1 MFNKTK
7 LKSYIKRGKK
17 ETFTFDVNQGWF
29 SDGYS
34 IYQINDESLT
44 VLNELFCDH
53 HNITILKGKVESDKE
68 PLNLT
73 KVIEDSCKNTKELK
87 ITPYSLDISKDKAR
101 VFIDS
106 DGNEILCNQRFLDVF
121 DHYKNYTYASMG
133 KRKPIC
139 VFKEEEII
147 GLLLPLVNIE
157 LDYLDY
163 RIVKK

>member
-1 MFNKTK
+1 MFNQTK

-34 IYQINDESLT
+34 IYQINYESLA
-44 VLNELFCDH
+44 VLNELFCER

-68 PLNLT
+68 PPNLV
-73 KVIEDSCKNTKELK
+73 KMIEDSCRNTRELK
-87 ITPYSLDISKDKAR
+87 ITPYSLDTSKDKAR

-106 DGNEILCNQRFLDVF
+106 DGNEILCNQRFLDVL
-121 DHYKNYTYASMG
+121 DNYKNYTYASMG

-139 VFKEEEII
+139 VFKREEIV

-157 LDYLDY
+157 LDYPDY